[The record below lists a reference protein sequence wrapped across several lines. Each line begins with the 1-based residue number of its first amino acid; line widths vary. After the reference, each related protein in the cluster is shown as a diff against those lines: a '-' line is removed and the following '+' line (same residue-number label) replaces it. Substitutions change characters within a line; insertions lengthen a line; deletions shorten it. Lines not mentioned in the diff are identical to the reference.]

1 MNSGMFDDGWTTI
14 QYKKRSDQKSKQLR
28 TNSGH
33 KSKYDQE
40 IRSSL
45 ALTDM
50 NQNIIMENQILG
62 ELERILGDAFTLS
75 ETNSSLRHKILPI
88 LEYYRQKL
96 TCTVTGQTKNIWD
109 TSTFSKNNNNQLDS
123 PTNRNS
129 IDSRPHLEPYQSVLS
144 YPVQSVPTQNV
155 KLSRARSTSWNCPSA
170 PPGFPSPRRLFS
182 PQCINHRTLDLNEI
196 TAKLD
201 KAQEMR
207 DLISTLKSKKMKE
220 KTQNIN
226 ERLNMKEEQRIQLKK
241 SIDEKLSKAEK
252 NRNNRL
258 HKIQKRAR
266 KLEQKQKEVILASQ
280 QILDS
285 KKVEVQQREE
295 EVEAR
300 LRDIEE
306 ERMRKILE
314 HATQMEAVNERKR
327 IQDEQRLK
335 KIESDKQ
342 KVEEKEKDRLKLQEK
357 RQKDQEQKVTIAHER
372 QERALQFQAKQQE
385 IKRNKLDKKIQL
397 GLLRK
402 EEQIQQVKEKAATA
416 NQNAKMV
423 ANRIKHNTEQSIE
436 TPASEIETENTNV
449 TVEIISD
456 FNLDKSAR
464 KKIKK
469 SKDKL
474 QSLVKDYVFFPF
486 AVKPLDIAA
495 KQHLDTIRATLK
507 TKAFGKIFDSFTAT
521 LKFLK
526 DENQFE
532 AICNELCASGI
543 LQDIVTTLSNDD
555 MELAAVTS
563 GFELLATVLKNNN
576 VSLYILQSETL
587 PVISLCECFCKLIPY
602 CNFRNAD
609 SPYFESTIHLLDGI
623 CSALTDTNDATK
635 TITGS
640 IIKNVISYLCSTGLF
655 NQLQAIFGLTYGS
668 TESLAKIIP
677 FLTKTIDLLDI
688 VVGFGNEK
696 HFENEKHLSLSLTA
710 STELMMKKILETNM
724 VGLITLLDTVLFSN
738 GCGSYRIAGKELIQS
753 GWKVMALR
761 VLSLANKL
769 CLIDHKKV
777 QSWLDLPNQSTEVFH
792 LMLFW
797 MKYFSVR
804 PNETDVTDIINNVI
818 SLIRHVCVDHPKLLQ
833 MVQIGFPEKTLLQ
846 RLATLPFS
854 YFGTKEGR
862 LILFPTLI
870 VLCLEESNRMVLE
883 DVVSV
888 EFLKMFLELEE
899 ADKYLPD
906 DIQSAF
912 LASF

>member
-62 ELERILGDAFTLS
+62 ELERILGDAFTIS

-456 FNLDKSAR
+456 FSILFILILDLDKSAR

-555 MELAAVTS
+555 MELAALLTCKS

-587 PVISLCECFCKLIPY
+587 PVISLCEFFCKLIPY

-623 CSALTDTNDATK
+623 CSVLTDTNDATK

-640 IIKNVISYLCSTGLF
+640 IIKNVISTGLF

-777 QSWLDLPNQSTEVFH
+777 
-792 LMLFW
+792 
-797 MKYFSVR
+797 
-804 PNETDVTDIINNVI
+804 
-818 SLIRHVCVDHPKLLQ
+818 CVDHPKLLQ